1 MSLSQT
7 TIQVRVARQE
17 DQPVILRLVRR
28 AHLNPLSLGWRH
40 FRLAVDASGQAIG
53 CGQVRRHGDGSRE
66 LASIVVA
73 EAWRG
78 RGVARAVIERLMAE
92 AGPPLWLTCR
102 SGLKGLYAR
111 FGFREAD
118 PDDRLPA
125 YFRRVRSLAKT
136 LAVLSAREERLTVM
150 LWEGV

>member
-1 MSLSQT
+1 M
-7 TIQVRVARQE
+7 IQIRVARQE
-17 DQPVILRLVRR
+17 DQPVIRRLVRR
-28 AHLNPLSLGWRH
+28 AHLNPLSLGWRQ
-40 FRLAVDASGQAIG
+40 FWLAVDASGQAIG

-102 SGLKGLYAR
+102 SGLTGFYAR

-125 YFRRVRSLAKT
+125 YFRRVRGLAKT
-136 LAVLSAREERLTVM
+136 LAVLSARGERLTVM